1 MNIHRQGDPLM
12 FDEIRTAI
20 GRLTAPLGLT
30 AGVAV
35 MAIVLV
41 ACQAAAAP
49 PRVITLRTLN
59 DSGVTGTVA
68 FGDLGDKTGVEI
80 AVDPGGNLDMPA
92 HIHPG
97 TCDNLTPQPKFPLLN
112 VKNGASKT
120 VVPASMN
127 ELFAGNLAVNVH
139 KSNDDLKTYTA
150 CVEIK

>member
-1 MNIHRQGDPLM
+1 MHDPLRRAVTRPM
-12 FDEIRTAI
+12 ASLSLVAI
-20 GRLTAPLGLT
+20 A
-30 AGVAV
+30 AMV
-35 MAIVLV
+35 AIVMV
-41 ACQAAAAP
+41 ACQAAASP

-59 DSGVTGTVA
+59 DSGVTGTVS
-68 FGDLGDKTGVEI
+68 FGDLGGRTGVEI
-80 AVDPGGNLDMPA
+80 AVNPGGNPDMPA

-97 TCDNLTPQPKFPLLN
+97 TCDNLTPQPKYPLEN

-120 VVPASMN
+120 VVPASID